1 MGKCTIDAE
10 YKGEERYSKLNIA
23 YETEADKKL
32 IDEALAEV
40 TPKFDVQPHLY
51 LTDASNGRK
60 LLVVEYHDD
69 YDRDAGKAFE
79 EILKILNIK
88 CS

>member
-1 MGKCTIDAE
+1 MGQCTIDAE
-10 YKGEERYSKLNIA
+10 YKGEERYSKLTFA

-32 IDEALAEV
+32 IDDALDEV
-40 TPKFDVQPHLY
+40 TPKYEMKPHLY
-51 LTDASNGRK
+51 QTDRSNGRK
-60 LLVVEYHDD
+60 LLVLEYHDD
-69 YDRDAGKAFE
+69 YDREAGKAFE